1 MWSIEQVRR
10 VFGQWVLHQM
20 QAKFCPEI
28 VVQRPYW
35 LQCLWQKLRK
45 MRGTEKPS
53 SSLQVF
59 GRWYIIKWFFNSSF
73 VFGCLHVYS
82 LLFVAYL
89 QSFCWFS
96 GVYWCNDVYK
106 RHCCIFSLNTV
117 LIMLA
122 FFLFCFIQLFV
133 HHQPRIRRTQVC
145 VQRIIKCRM
154 LLSLFSF
161 NIETETS
168 LLQQF
173 KREVCLR

>member
-1 MWSIEQVRR
+1 MEWISFSVRIPYRMWSIEQVRR

-106 RHCCIFSLNTV
+106 RRCIFSLNTV

-122 FFLFCFIQLFV
+122 FFSFLFYSALCAPPATHPPNPGMCTAHYKMQDASFFI
-133 HHQPRIRRTQVC
+133 
-145 VQRIIKCRM
+145 
-154 LLSLFSF
+154 
-161 NIETETS
+161 
-168 LLQQF
+168 
-173 KREVCLR
+173 